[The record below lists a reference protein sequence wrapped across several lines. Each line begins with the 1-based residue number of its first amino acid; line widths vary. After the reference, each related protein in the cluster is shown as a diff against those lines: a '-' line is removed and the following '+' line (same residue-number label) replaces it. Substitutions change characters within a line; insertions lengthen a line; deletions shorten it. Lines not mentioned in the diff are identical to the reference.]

1 MKRMAY
7 LFFILA
13 FLCMLLF
20 SACGKYRSADF
31 LGKTSVQ
38 IEIEFGTFDCIGVP
52 ADADGLYR
60 NCRCGYTI
68 QKPQTGFLGTQPE
81 RIYFIR
87 FDENGIAVSCEED
100 YRPGG

>member
-20 SACGKYRSADF
+20 SACGKYRSTDF
-31 LGKTSVQ
+31 LGKTSAQ
-38 IEIEFGTFDCIGVP
+38 IEIEFGTFDCIGKP

-60 NCRCGYTI
+60 NCRCGYTVRE
-68 QKPQTGFLGTQPE
+68 PQTGFLGTQPE